1 MADEMNDTSSS
12 LVQALFTPRG
22 VALIGASGDP
32 TKNSGRPQRFLKSH
46 GFTGAVYPINPGRD
60 EVQGVPAFKSV
71 TQVPGPVD
79 HAFVMVPAQHVED
92 AIRQCGEKG
101 VPVATIYSDG
111 FAETGEDGCKM
122 QERLVATARKA
133 GVRLIGPNSMGVIHP
148 ASSLTLSV
156 NAVLEMEGIKPGG
169 LSLISQSG
177 TILGTLLSRGAARG
191 IGFARMIS
199 VGNESDLGVGEL
211 VDLLVDDPDTT
222 SILLFVEAVRDGAV
236 LARAARRAYDA
247 GKPVIAYKLGRSEAG
262 RELALSHSGAIA
274 GPAKAADAYFQ
285 AHSIARVEMLEGLLE
300 SPPLF
305 LGHPPAKGK
314 RVAVVTTTGG
324 GAASVADRLGSLG
337 ATLVPAPD
345 SVRAALRDHGLEI
358 GRGPLVDLTMAG
370 TREGVYGAALENLLA
385 DDGIDAVV
393 CVVGSS
399 GQFKPELAVAP
410 IVEKAAGSDKP
421 VAAFIAPQADK
432 SLTLLQD
439 AGIANFR
446 TPEACADAV
455 MAFLNRTP
463 PRPVPAVDGH
473 AKERADALLNRAPAP
488 TLNEREAS
496 MVFEALG
503 LPIAPAQVIKEAGE
517 PIAVPFPV
525 AAKVLARDIQ
535 HKTERGLVKL
545 GIETPEDFWDQAEQ
559 LLAAAPEAEGILVQ
573 SMAQGVMGEVI
584 AGYRLD
590 QEAGPIVLVGSGGI
604 MAEVYDDAAVRTA
617 PVDVNEAMAMIEEV
631 KGLAPIRG
639 FRGKPAGDLK
649 ALAEAIAALSN
660 LAVLE
665 APVLEAEI
673 NPLMIRG
680 EGEGVVAVDALL
692 RLKSS

>member
-1 MADEMNDTSSS
+1 MSDNAK
-12 LVQALFTPRG
+12 LVQALFEPRA

-32 TKNSGRPQRFLKSH
+32 NKNSGRPQRFLKAH
-46 GFTGAVYPINPGRD
+46 GFTGEVYPINPGRD
-60 EVQGVPAFKSV
+60 EVQGAKAFKSV
-71 TQVPGPVD
+71 AEVPGPVD
-79 HAFVMVPAQHVED
+79 HAFVMVPAKHVED
-92 AIRQCGEKG
+92 AIRDCGAKS

-111 FAETGEDGCKM
+111 FAETGDDGRKM
-122 QERLVATARKA
+122 QERLVKTAQGA

-148 ASSLTLSV
+148 ASALTLSV

-211 VDLLVDDPDTT
+211 VDLLVDDPETKA
-222 SILLFVEAVRDGAV
+222 ILLFVEAVRDGAV
-236 LARAARRAYDA
+236 LARAARRAFEA

-285 AHSIARVEMLEGLLE
+285 AHAIARVEMLEGLLE
-300 SPPLF
+300 APPLF

-345 SVRAALRDHGLEI
+345 SVRTALREHGLEI

-410 IVEKAAGSDKP
+410 IVEKAAGSSKP

-432 SLTLLQD
+432 SLSLLQD

-455 MAFLNRTP
+455 MAFLNRTA
-463 PRPVPAVDGH
+463 PRSVPAVDEQV
-473 AKERADALLNRAPAP
+473 KSRADGLLGRAPAAV
-488 TLNEREAS
+488 LNEREAS
-496 MVFEALG
+496 LVFEALG

-535 HKTERGLVKL
+535 HKTERGLVRL
-545 GIETPEDFWDQAEQ
+545 GIEAPEEFWEQAEQ

-573 SMAQGVMGEVI
+573 SMAQGAMGEVI
-584 AGYRLD
+584 AGYRVD
-590 QEAGPIVLVGSGGI
+590 QEAGPIVLVGPGGI

-617 PVDVNEAMAMIEEV
+617 PVDEDEAMAMIEEV

-639 FRGKPAGDLK
+639 FRGKPPGDVK
-649 ALAEAIAALSN
+649 ALAKAIAALSN
-660 LAVLE
+660 LAALDVH
-665 APVLEAEI
+665 VLEAEI
-673 NPLMIRG
+673 NPMMVRG

-692 RLKSS
+692 RLKSR

>member
-1 MADEMNDTSSS
+1 MADEMNDRSSS

-71 TQVPGPVD
+71 ADVPGPVD

-111 FAETGEDGCKM
+111 FAETGEDGRKM

-236 LARAARRAYDA
+236 LARAARRAFDA

-305 LGHPPAKGK
+305 LGHRPAKGK

-410 IVEKAAGSDKP
+410 IVEKAAGSSKP

-455 MAFLNRTP
+455 MAFLNRTA
-463 PRPVPAVDGH
+463 PRPVPDVDGH
-473 AKERADALLNRAPAP
+473 AKTRAEEMLERAPSE

-496 MVFEALG
+496 LVFEALG

-545 GIETPEDFWDQAEQ
+545 GIEAPEDFWDQAEQ

-590 QEAGPIVLVGSGGI
+590 QEAGPIVLVGPGGI

-617 PVDVNEAMAMIEEV
+617 PVDVDEAMAMIEEV

-649 ALAEAIAALSN
+649 ALAQAIAALSN

>member
-1 MADEMNDTSSS
+1 MSDHST
-12 LVQALFTPRG
+12 LVRALFTPRA
-22 VALIGASGDP
+22 VALIGASADP
-32 TKNSGRPQRFLKSH
+32 NKNSGRPQRFLKAH
-46 GFTGAVYPINPGRD
+46 GFTGEVYPINPGRD
-60 EVQGVPAFKSV
+60 EVQGVKAYKSV
-71 TQVPGPVD
+71 LDVPGPVD
-79 HAFVMVPAQHVED
+79 HAFVMVPAKFVED
-92 AIRQCGEKG
+92 AIRECGEKG

-111 FAETGEDGCKM
+111 FAETGDDGRKM
-122 QERLVATARKA
+122 QERLVATARKV

-169 LSLISQSG
+169 MSLISQSG

-191 IGFARMIS
+191 VGFARMIG

-211 VDLLVDDPDTT
+211 VDLLVDDPDTK
-222 SILLFVEAVRDGAV
+222 SILLFLEAVRDGDK
-236 LARAARRAYDA
+236 LAAAARRAYDA
-247 GKPVIAYKLGRSEAG
+247 GKPVLAYKLGRSEAG

-274 GPAKAADAYFQ
+274 GPAKAADAFFQ
-285 AHSIARVEMLEGLLE
+285 ANAIARLEMLEGLLE
-300 SPPLF
+300 ASPLF
-305 LGHPPAKGK
+305 IGHPPPKGK

-324 GAASVADRLGSLG
+324 GAASVADRLGMLG
-337 ATLVPAPD
+337 ATLVPAPE
-345 SVRAALRDHGLEI
+345 SVRTALREHGLEI

-385 DDGIDAVV
+385 ADEIDAVV
-393 CVVGSS
+393 TVVGSS

-410 IVEKAAGSDKP
+410 IVEKAAGSSKP

-432 SLTLLQD
+432 SLALLQE

-446 TPEACADAV
+446 TPEACADAL
-455 MAFLNRTP
+455 MAFLNRRA
-463 PRPVPAVDGH
+463 PRPIPATDGN
-473 AKERADALLNRAPAP
+473 AKDQADAMLARAPSP

-503 LPIAPAQVIKEAGE
+503 LPIAPAQVIKEPGE
-517 PIAVPFPV
+517 PIGVAFPV
-525 AAKVLARDIQ
+525 AVKVLARDIQ
-535 HKTERGLVKL
+535 HKTERGLVRL
-545 GIETPEDFWDQAEQ
+545 GIDTPEGVWAAAEE

-590 QEAGPIVLVGSGGI
+590 QEAGPIVLVGPGGI

-617 PVDVNEAMAMIEEV
+617 PVDEAEAMAMIEEV

-639 FRGKPAGDLK
+639 FRGKPPGDVK
-649 ALAEAIAALSN
+649 ALAQAVVALSK
-660 LAVLE
+660 LATLD

-673 NPLMIRG
+673 NPMMIRG
-680 EGEGVVAVDALL
+680 EGQGVVAVDALL

>member
-1 MADEMNDTSSS
+1 MSDNAT
-12 LVQALFTPRG
+12 LVRALFTPRA
-22 VALIGASGDP
+22 VALIGASADP
-32 TKNSGRPQRFLKSH
+32 TKNSGRPQRFLKAH
-46 GFTGAVYPINPGRD
+46 GYTGDVYPINPGRD

-71 TQVPGPVD
+71 TDVPGPVD
-79 HAFVMVPAQHVED
+79 HAFVMVPAKHVED
-92 AIRQCGEKG
+92 AIRDCGAKG

-111 FAETGEDGCKM
+111 FAETGDEGRKM

-191 IGFARMIS
+191 IGFARMIG

-211 VDLLVDDPDTT
+211 VDLLVDDPETKA
-222 SILLFVEAVRDGAV
+222 ILLFIEAVRDGDV
-236 LARAARRAYDA
+236 LAAASRRAFAA
-247 GKPVIAYKLGRSEAG
+247 GKPVIAYKLGRSDAG

-274 GPAKAADAYFQ
+274 GPAKAADAYFK
-285 AHSIARVEMLEGLLE
+285 AHAIARVEMLEGLLE

-324 GAASVADRLGSLG
+324 GAASVADRLGLLG

-345 SVRAALRDHGLEI
+345 SVREALRGHGLEI

-370 TREGVYGAALENLLA
+370 TREGVYGAALEQLLA
-385 DDGIDAVV
+385 ADEIDAVV
-393 CVVGSS
+393 TVVGSS

-410 IVEKAAGSDKP
+410 IVEHAAGASKP

-432 SLTLLQD
+432 SLALLQA

-455 MAFLNRTP
+455 MAFLNRSA
-463 PRPVPAVDGH
+463 PRPLPEVDAY
-473 AKERADALLNRAPAP
+473 AKEKADGLASRAPA
-488 TLNEREAS
+488 TLLNEREAS
-496 MVFEALG
+496 LVFEALG
-503 LPIAPAQVIKEAGE
+503 LPIAPAQVIMSPGE
-517 PIAVPFPV
+517 PVAVPFPV
-525 AAKVLARDIQ
+525 AVKVLARDIQ
-535 HKTERGLVKL
+535 HKTERGLVRL
-545 GIETPEDFWDQAEQ
+545 GIDTPEGVWDAAEQ
-559 LLAAAPEAEGILVQ
+559 LLAEVPEAEGILVQ
-573 SMAQGVMGEVI
+573 SMAQGVIGEVI

-590 QEAGPIVLVGSGGI
+590 QEAGPIVLVGPGGV

-617 PVDVNEAMAMIEEV
+617 PVDEAEAMAMIQEV

-649 ALAEAIAALSN
+649 ALAKAVAALSN
-660 LAVLE
+660 LAVLDT
-665 APVLEAEI
+665 PVLEAEI
-673 NPLMIRG
+673 NPLMVRG
-680 EGEGVVAVDALL
+680 EGQGVVAVDALL
-692 RLKSS
+692 RLKSR